1 MFILSDFF
9 LFLWAVIL
17 IILTS
22 YWSWQYGPNA
32 ARSAQKRQYGSS
44 MASFVSCFFFLNTY
58 GIQTKIINLSLKKHF
73 PHLNSK
79 GHFIDDAS
87 TSKRPSK
94 NSTKV
99 CDGICRKSQQLLVFS
114 FSNMPK
120 NFVDLRTV
128 RAITISGYRFRAL
141 WLGEIK
147 TKTKQ
152 IWPRGAGNKKKLIFF
167 CVAAML

>member
-1 MFILSDFF
+1 MSSYSNYFNF
-9 LFLWAVIL
+9 LLVVTIWTERCEVCTKTTVRL
-17 IILTS
+17 K
-22 YWSWQYGPNA
+22 YGEF
-32 ARSAQKRQYGSS
+32 RK
-44 MASFVSCFFFLNTY
+44 FFFFLNTY

-87 TSKRPSK
+87 TSERPSK

-141 WLGEIK
+141 
-147 TKTKQ
+147 
-152 IWPRGAGNKKKLIFF
+152 
-167 CVAAML
+167 

>member
-1 MFILSDFF
+1 MFF
-9 LFLWAVIL
+9 L
-17 IILTS
+17 
-22 YWSWQYGPNA
+22 
-32 ARSAQKRQYGSS
+32 K
-44 MASFVSCFFFLNTY
+44 NTY

-79 GHFIDDAS
+79 GHVIDDAS

-120 NFVDLRTV
+120 NFVDLR
-128 RAITISGYRFRAL
+128 
-141 WLGEIK
+141 
-147 TKTKQ
+147 
-152 IWPRGAGNKKKLIFF
+152 NKYMYLASVIMEPENAAVEMNSNLKK
-167 CVAAML
+167 